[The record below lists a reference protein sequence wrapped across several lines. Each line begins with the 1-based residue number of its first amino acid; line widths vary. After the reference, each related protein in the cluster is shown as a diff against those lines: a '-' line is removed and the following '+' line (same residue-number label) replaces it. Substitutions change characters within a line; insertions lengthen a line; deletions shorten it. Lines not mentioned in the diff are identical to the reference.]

1 MKFTQGVLDYI
12 TAKYTTAKYI
22 TAKTVRVELL
32 RIRGGASSRKRSRA
46 PAPAPV
52 PAPVPPAPD
61 GWETFFKNGTC
72 IMVIVYKSDI
82 NPDCLMSAMN
92 NAL

>member
-22 TAKTVRVELL
+22 TAKTVRVEVQ
-32 RIRGGASSRKRSRA
+32 RIRGGALSTKKKRSRGSRA
-46 PAPAPV
+46 PPPAPAP
-52 PAPVPPAPD
+52 

>member
-1 MKFTQGVLDYI
+1 MKFTQGVIDYI

-22 TAKTVRVELL
+22 TAKTVRVEVQ
-32 RIRGGASSRKRSRA
+32 RIRGGAFSTKKKRSRGSRA
-46 PAPAPV
+46 PS
-52 PAPVPPAPD
+52 
-61 GWETFFKNGTC
+61 WETFFKNGTC

-82 NPDCLMSAMN
+82 NPDCLISAVN